1 MLNPTTLGGRL
12 LKILTY
18 PNPLLREKCLAVK
31 SFPYESSIL
40 QLAADMLTTVKA
52 QNGLGLAAPQVG
64 SLSRLVALRI
74 PAARTE
80 LEAKRLTR
88 TSKKAFSMKGPHFII
103 AANPILLTTN
113 DDEKTISTT
122 TVSSSV
128 SSPTVSSSVS
138 SPVPLSFI
146 GYEACLSIPGG
157 GSLVRRDWSIRIRY
171 ELLASTDL
179 EHIQRLRRIS
189 QLEEEEEKG
198 KESQENQQ
206 HSYHNRALII
216 EERLEGLPAIVAQ
229 HEIDHLDGVL
239 ISDREVKHF
248 SNSTY
253 DREMDRAQLLFADG
267 INKFYCDT
275 QAYEDR

>member
-12 LKILTY
+12 LKVLTY

-31 SFPYESSIL
+31 SFPYEPSIL
-40 QLAADMLTTVKA
+40 QLAADMLTTVQA

-113 DDEKTISTT
+113 DDEKRISTT
-122 TVSSSV
+122 TVSSS
-128 SSPTVSSSVS
+128 VSSSVS

-171 ELLASTDL
+171 ELLASTEL

-189 QLEEEEEKG
+189 QLEEEEEEKEG
-198 KESQENQQ
+198 KKSQDNQQ
-206 HSYHNRALII
+206 RSYQNRALII

-229 HEIDHLDGVL
+229 HELDHLDGVL
-239 ISDREVKHF
+239 ITDREVKHF

>member
-1 MLNPTTLGGRL
+1 MSSSLSSGKL
-12 LKILTY
+12 LKVLTY

-31 SFPYESSIL
+31 SFPYEPSIL
-40 QLAADMLTTVKA
+40 QLAADLLVTVQA

-64 SLSRLVALRI
+64 SRSRLVALRI

-88 TSKKAFSMKGPHFII
+88 TSRKAFSVKGPQFII
-103 AANPILLTTN
+103 AANPILLTTKQ
-113 DDEKTISTT
+113 DDEKTISTR
-122 TVSSSV
+122 TVSS
-128 SSPTVSSSVS
+128 PVS
-138 SPVPLSFI
+138 SPVPLSLI

-171 ELLASTDL
+171 ELVASTDL

-189 QLEEEEEKG
+189 QLEEEED
-198 KESQENQQ
+198 NQQ
-206 HSYHNRALII
+206 KSYQNRALII
-216 EERLEGLPAIVAQ
+216 EERLDGLPAIVAQ
-229 HEIDHLDGVL
+229 HELDHLDGVL
-239 ISDREVKHF
+239 ITDREVKHF
-248 SNSTY
+248 TNSTY
-253 DREMDRAQLLFADG
+253 EREMDRAQLLFADG

>member
-31 SFPYESSIL
+31 SFPYEPSIL
-40 QLAADMLTTVKA
+40 QLAADLLTTVKA

-64 SLSRLVALRI
+64 SLSQLVALRI

-128 SSPTVSSSVS
+128 SSS
-138 SPVPLSFI
+138 VPLSSFI

-189 QLEEEEEKG
+189 QLEEEEEEEKEG
-198 KESQENQQ
+198 KKSQDNQQ
-206 HSYHNRALII
+206 RSYQNRALII

>member
-1 MLNPTTLGGRL
+1 MLNPTTRGGRL

-113 DDEKTISTT
+113 NDEKTISTT

-128 SSPTVSSSVS
+128 SSP
-138 SPVPLSFI
+138 VPLSSFI

-157 GSLVRRDWSIRIRY
+157 GSLVRRDGSIRIRY

-189 QLEEEEEKG
+189 QLEEEEEEEKEG
-198 KESQENQQ
+198 KKSQDNQQ
-206 HSYHNRALII
+206 RSYQNRALII

-229 HEIDHLDGVL
+229 HELDHLDGVL
-239 ISDREVKHF
+239 ITDREVKHF